1 MKNLCPVSRILV
13 LIGALNLGL
22 VGVGSFI
29 GADLDVVNMVLGS
42 WPTVVSVFN
51 VLVGLG
57 AVVTL
62 TSGKKCG
69 I

>member
-1 MKNLCPVSRILV
+1 MKNLCPIAKILV

-22 VGVGSFI
+22 MGVGDFI
-29 GADLDVVNMVLGS
+29 GADLDVVGMVLGS

-57 AVVTL
+57 AVVML
-62 TSGKKCG
+62 VKCKKCA
-69 I
+69 